1 MLSYLIQP
9 YIKLLFYW
17 LKINIL
23 IFIPL
28 YLKKIIYFFIIYII
42 YIDFFIISIIIPL
55 IISVAYVTLIE
66 RKVIGLC
73 NYVLVQILLDFLA
86 YYNL

>member
-1 MLSYLIQP
+1 MIYLFQP
-9 YIKLLFYW
+9 YIKLIFFW
-17 LKINIL
+17 LKFNFL
-23 IFIPL
+23 NLLPIF
-28 YLKKIIYFFIIYII
+28 LKKIIYFLFIYIL

-73 NYVLVQILLDFLA
+73 NYE
-86 YYNL
+86 

>member
-1 MLSYLIQP
+1 MNYLVIS
-9 YIKLLFYW
+9 YIKLFFYW
-17 LKINIL
+17 LKLSIL
-23 IFIPL
+23 TFIPL
-28 YLKKIIYFFIIYII
+28 YIKKIIYFLFIYIL

-73 NYVLVQILLDFLA
+73 NYV
-86 YYNL
+86 

>member
-1 MLSYLIQP
+1 MIYLLQP
-9 YIKLLFYW
+9 YIKLIFYW
-17 LKINIL
+17 LKLNIL

-28 YLKKIIYFFIIYII
+28 FLKKIIYFFILYII

-73 NYVLVQILLDFLA
+73 NYV
-86 YYNL
+86 

>member
-1 MLSYLIQP
+1 MIYLIQP
-9 YIKLLFYW
+9 YIKLIFYW
-17 LKINIL
+17 LKLNIL
-23 IFIPL
+23 ILIPL
-28 YLKKIIYFFIIYII
+28 FLKKIIYFFILYIL

-73 NYVLVQILLDFLA
+73 NYELVQIL
-86 YYNL
+86 

>member
-1 MLSYLIQP
+1 MINYLIQP
-9 YIKLLFYW
+9 YIKLLFCW
-17 LKINIL
+17 LKLNVL
-23 IFIPL
+23 VVIPL
-28 YLKKIIYFFIIYII
+28 FFKKIIYFLFMYII

-73 NYVLVQILLDFLA
+73 SYE
-86 YYNL
+86 